1 MFDFLPFPNINGE
14 TEEKKIAQIS
24 TYLIQLKEAIEFA
37 MRGMSDENKSVANAL
52 AKALNM
58 SNETRE
64 DEVAQVSS
72 RMSKENGDVETLIKQ
87 TAEDIN
93 LEIAK
98 KVGVNEVISKI
109 NLSQEG
115 ASIKAN
121 KISLEGTVTANENF
135 KVLKDGSI
143 EAKNGK
149 FSGTINGG
157 AVNIK
162 ATNSQD
168 NPYIYLEDPKN
179 SNKYVEIWND
189 GIVVTDLFP
198 QPFDE
203 SYGTCAI
210 IRTEV
215 EGGFA
220 ELNGSEVNAFSFNN
234 MSLASRKKNFEEL
247 KNAFDI
253 IDAIDVY
260 RYHYKNET
268 DSRKKHIGLVIGDGF
283 NYSKEVTSAD
293 DKSVDL
299 YALTGVCLQAI
310 KELAQVVEAQDK
322 RIKALEEK
330 S

>member
-37 MRGMSDENKSVANAL
+37 MRGMSDENKSVADSL
-52 AKALNM
+52 AKALGM
-58 SNETRE
+58 SNEVRE
-64 DEVAQVSS
+64 DEVAQLG
-72 RMSKENGDVETLIKQ
+72 N
-87 TAEDIN
+87 
-93 LEIAK
+93 
-98 KVGVNEVISKI
+98 KV
-109 NLSQEG
+109 
-115 ASIKAN
+115 IKADR
-121 KISLEGTVTANENF
+121 ITLEGIVTANENF
-135 KVLKDGSI
+135 KVLEDGSI
-143 EAKNGK
+143 ESKNGK

-220 ELNGSEVNAFSFNN
+220 ELNGSDVNAFSFNN